1 MPPNTGN
8 RSSNTTQHH
17 TTQPSLAQTHASS
30 LADYPELP
38 ALVSEHNDDLAADC
52 SGFEYVLFTSYPF
65 PSITDESAN
74 NTSPRLVPF
83 SDSSSRSTSASSPHI
98 STSSK
103 RQSAPFDCRWPGCYK
118 QFGRRPNRD
127 RHEQDFH
134 LDAKPYQCHAHAPG
148 LERPYKVKKALID
161 HLQKKHGV
169 GRKNAHDMV
178 SRSPCITR
186 TDLQAGFI

>member
-1 MPPNTGN
+1 MPPNTAS

-17 TTQPSLAQTHASS
+17 TTQPSVTHTYVCSS
-30 LADYPELP
+30 ADNPELP
-38 ALVSEHNDDLAADC
+38 ALASDHTGDLDVDCSGSEHNI
-52 SGFEYVLFTSYPF
+52 SPQYPF
-65 PSITDESAN
+65 PILTDESARI
-74 NTSPRLVPF
+74 TLHRLELF
-83 SDSSSRSTSASSPHI
+83 SDTSTEPTSTSSRHL

-103 RQSAPFDCRWPGCYK
+103 SQSAPFDCRWPGCYK

-148 LERPYKVKKALID
+148 LERSYKEKKALID

-169 GRKNAHDMV
+169 GRKNGHDMV
-178 SRSPCITR
+178 SMSPCITGSN
-186 TDLQAGFI
+186 LQAGSM